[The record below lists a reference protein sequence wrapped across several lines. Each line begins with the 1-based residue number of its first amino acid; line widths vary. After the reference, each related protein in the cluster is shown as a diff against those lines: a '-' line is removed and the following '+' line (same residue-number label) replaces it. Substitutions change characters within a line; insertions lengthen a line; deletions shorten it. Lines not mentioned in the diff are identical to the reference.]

1 MSLEF
6 YVPQLDSTSA
16 ASTLYMT
23 RVDVSAVSLT
33 GYSGIYSID
42 INEDVARSMFRFSVY
57 NSTLLTTDMSNV
69 SIAGLSQAASVN
81 ADKDVGFYIQS
92 GKFPVASPN
101 YTAGTVTGGSP
112 APLNP
117 LLAAKYVGHA
127 DGTSFD
133 DNNVATIG
141 QEFMGHVAKTLFT
154 TAKASAIFN
163 NEFEFI
169 KQTSNQDAI
178 KNYYSKLYD
187 ASGTVDTNG
196 ISDAVMTTAQILTDT
211 QRDVSSNPLDTRHRN
226 KIARNIF
233 YGIVKD
239 NFSRISNGTTG
250 VLDSSANVDVATNTY
265 PIPVKAGDSFSSYVT
280 ITAPGG
286 QAATTQ
292 SAAIFGTSAI
302 TIPNRTY
309 RVVLNIVPTAT
320 AASLNTAYAA
330 GTPLA
335 FTRASQPVQGVSP
348 TAGATVTVNG
358 TVISKSPTGAINLN
372 A

>member
-6 YVPQLDSTSA
+6 YVPQLNSSSA
-16 ASTLYMT
+16 ANTLYMT
-23 RVDVSAVSLT
+23 QIDVSAVSLS

-57 NSTLLTTDMSNV
+57 NSTILTTDMSGV
-69 SIAGLSQAASVN
+69 SSASLSQVASVN

-92 GKFPVASPN
+92 GKFPTASPS
-101 YTAGTVTGGSP
+101 YTAGTVTGGSL
-112 APLNP
+112 APINP

-127 DGTSFD
+127 DTTSFD

-141 QEFMGHVAKTLFT
+141 QEYMGYVANKLFT

-163 NEFEFI
+163 NEFDFI
-169 KQTSNQDAI
+169 KQTSNNTAI
-178 KNYYSKLYD
+178 INYYSKLYD
-187 ASGTVDTNG
+187 ASGTVDDSA
-196 ISDAVMTTAQILTDT
+196 ISDGVLTTAQILVDT
-211 QRDVSSNPLDTRHRN
+211 NRDISSNPLDTRHRN

-233 YGIVKD
+233 YGIVK
-239 NFSRISNGTTG
+239 NNLSRISNGTTG
-250 VLDSSANVDVATNTY
+250 VLDSSANFDPATNTY
-265 PIPVKAGDSFSSYVT
+265 PIPVKSGDSFSSYVT

-286 QAATTQ
+286 SAATTQ

-302 TIPNRTY
+302 TIPDRTY
-309 RVVLNIVPTAT
+309 RLVLNVVPTAT
-320 AASLNTAYAA
+320 AASLNSAYTA

-335 FTRASQPVQGVSP
+335 FTRPSSIVQGASP
-348 TAGATVTVNG
+348 TAATVTVNG
-358 TVISKSPTGAINLN
+358 TIINKAPTGAINLN